1 MGAGGGVPDH
11 LIGAAS
17 WYMTGGNERLE
28 RIVEDG
34 FRKDEFEKIAEV
46 LQRVNPLAR
55 RLRTFGAAANA
66 TAGGTE
72 KNTCTSST
80 HPASVM
86 IRRMKSQRL

>member
-1 MGAGGGVPDH
+1 
-11 LIGAAS
+11 
-17 WYMTGGNERLE
+17 MTGGNERLE

-72 KNTCTSST
+72 KKYLHMYVIYHFIKKTMS
-80 HPASVM
+80 
-86 IRRMKSQRL
+86 KEK